1 MKTNF
6 RCYQKIITITKD
18 SLRLLILTG
27 YLGLTLQKL
36 LKRFEQPCAWLK
48 GYLDRINN
56 AFSQGQTW
64 VPWSSIHNIMINC
77 WLLLEIYLNT
87 LVNPTHSDFPHFG
100 NVLEFGYLYFKIII
114 LLTIL
119 FSYIFWLITR
129 PQVFTISL
137 RFLLCLI
144 TIAYSS
150 PMINSLDLT
159 ILPEVRATPFCLI
172 LAFLCGVVIFF
183 TLLASKEPRSTFI
196 LIHWL
201 ILSILFCIFVFKGG
215 LNYFILC
222 EIRLIPISLIV
233 LGWGYQPERSLAF
246 SYIFIYTFCFALPLL
261 VVILIIG
268 SFNYQWCISQFDIT
282 ADPGHN
288 SSIRGFKL
296 VLMLITIAAF
306 MVKFP
311 LYGVHLWLPKAHV
324 EAPVRG
330 SIILAGLLLKIGG
343 FGWFLIIPFI
353 TSSPLIWVFSSFRL
367 IGGALIRLACL
378 RQVDI
383 KVIIAYSSVAHLGFV
398 IGAFTSDSSLGF
410 IGGFLIMVTHG
421 LSSPGI
427 FYSANYFYFRSGSRN
442 ILLNYGHIQFTP
454 LILIFWFLLCIAN
467 IRAPPS
473 RNLLAEL
480 FTISS
485 LVNRSFCLIIQL
497 GLLVILRGAYTLLLY
512 SSSTQGQKKSK
523 PRAMMQTSQSE
534 LSTLGF
540 IVVLIYLLS
549 TGFSLL

>member
-1 MKTNF
+1 
-6 RCYQKIITITKD
+6 
-18 SLRLLILTG
+18 
-27 YLGLTLQKL
+27 
-36 LKRFEQPCAWLK
+36 
-48 GYLDRINN
+48 
-56 AFSQGQTW
+56 
-64 VPWSSIHNIMINC
+64 
-77 WLLLEIYLNT
+77 
-87 LVNPTHSDFPHFG
+87 
-100 NVLEFGYLYFKIII
+100 
-114 LLTIL
+114 
-119 FSYIFWLITR
+119 
-129 PQVFTISL
+129 
-137 RFLLCLI
+137 
-144 TIAYSS
+144 
-150 PMINSLDLT
+150 
-159 ILPEVRATPFCLI
+159 
-172 LAFLCGVVIFF
+172 
-183 TLLASKEPRSTFI
+183 
-196 LIHWL
+196 
-201 ILSILFCIFVFKGG
+201 
-215 LNYFILC
+215 
-222 EIRLIPISLIV
+222 
-233 LGWGYQPERSLAF
+233 
-246 SYIFIYTFCFALPLL
+246 
-261 VVILIIG
+261 
-268 SFNYQWCISQFDIT
+268 
-282 ADPGHN
+282 
-288 SSIRGFKL
+288 
-296 VLMLITIAAF
+296 

-353 TSSPLIWVFSSFRL
+353 TSSPLIWVFSSFSL